1 MSLNQAVTKPVKQKM
16 PNNRMST
23 KAGFLFNPTFNEKGK
38 IIMKNILSARPDL
51 DTANGEDTHL
61 VSITFD
67 PKKYP
72 KAEGILDGLGLYKQ
86 PNFKNAGKIKMS
98 LVHEKDEPAFNSTYN
113 SMKAND
119 RIAMAKR
126 GMIID
131 AQREI
136 REDWE
141 SKCGIEDPKKAA
153 SKADRVA
160 KMIVKLTEQ
169 LPDKS
174 KAEIKEIAENIA

>member
-1 MSLNQAVTKPVKQKM
+1 
-16 PNNRMST
+16 
-23 KAGFLFNPTFNEKGK
+23 
-38 IIMKNILSARPDL
+38 MKNILSARPDL
-51 DTANGEDTHL
+51 ETAKGEDTHL

-67 PKKYP
+67 PKTYP
-72 KAEGILDGLGLYKQ
+72 KAEGLLEQLGLYKQ
-86 PNFKNAGKIKMS
+86 PNFKNGGKIKMS

-141 SKCGIEDPKKAA
+141 SKCGI
-153 SKADRVA
+153 
-160 KMIVKLTEQ
+160 
-169 LPDKS
+169 
-174 KAEIKEIAENIA
+174 

>member
-1 MSLNQAVTKPVKQKM
+1 
-16 PNNRMST
+16 
-23 KAGFLFNPTFNEKGK
+23 
-38 IIMKNILSARPDL
+38 MKNILSARPDL
-51 DTANGEDTHL
+51 ETAKGDDTHL

-72 KAEGILDGLGLYKQ
+72 KAEGILTQLGLYKQ
-86 PNFKNAGKIKMS
+86 PNFKNGSKIKMS
-98 LVHEKDEPAFNSTYN
+98 QVHEKDEVAFNTTFN
-113 SMKAND
+113 AMKSKEL
-119 RIAMAKR
+119 RAMAKR

-153 SKADRVA
+153 GKADRVA
-160 KMIVKLTEQ
+160 KMIIKLTEQ

-174 KAEIKEIAENIA
+174 KEEIKAIAENIA

>member
-1 MSLNQAVTKPVKQKM
+1 MKHILAERKDLET
-16 PNNRMST
+16 
-23 KAGFLFNPTFNEKGK
+23 AKG
-38 IIMKNILSARPDL
+38 D
-51 DTANGEDTHL
+51 DTHL

-72 KAEGILDGLGLYKQ
+72 KAEGILDSLGLYKQ
-86 PNFKNAGKIKMS
+86 PNFKNGGKIKMS
-98 LVHEKDEPAFNSTYN
+98 LVHEKDEIAFNSVYN
-113 SMKAND
+113 SMKSVD

-141 SKCGIEDPKKAA
+141 SKCGIEDPKKA
-153 SKADRVA
+153 KGKIDRVA

-174 KAEIKEIAENIA
+174 KEEIKAIAESIA

>member
-1 MSLNQAVTKPVKQKM
+1 
-16 PNNRMST
+16 
-23 KAGFLFNPTFNEKGK
+23 
-38 IIMKNILSARPDL
+38 MKNILSARPDL
-51 DTANGEDTHL
+51 ETAKGDDTHL

-72 KAEGILDGLGLYKQ
+72 KAEGILTHLGLYKQ
-86 PNFKNAGKIKMS
+86 PNFKNGGKIKMS
-98 LVHEKDEPAFNSTYN
+98 QVHEKDEIAFNTTFN
-113 SMKAND
+113 AMKSKEL
-119 RIAMAKR
+119 RAMAKR

-153 SKADRVA
+153 GKADRVA
-160 KMIVKLTEQ
+160 KMIAKLTEQ

-174 KAEIKEIAENIA
+174 KEEIKEIAENIA

>member
-1 MSLNQAVTKPVKQKM
+1 
-16 PNNRMST
+16 
-23 KAGFLFNPTFNEKGK
+23 
-38 IIMKNILSARPDL
+38 MKNILSARPDL
-51 DTANGEDTHL
+51 ETAKGEDTHL

-72 KAEGILDGLGLYKQ
+72 KAEGFLDKLGLYKQ
-86 PNFKNAGKIKMS
+86 PNFKNGGKIKMS

-113 SMKAND
+113 AMKVND

-131 AQREI
+131 AHREI

-141 SKCGIEDPKKAA
+141 SKCGIEDPKKAKG
-153 SKADRVA
+153 KADRVA
-160 KMIVKLTEQ
+160 KMIVKLTSQ

-174 KAEIKEIAENIA
+174 KEEIKAIAESIA

>member
-1 MSLNQAVTKPVKQKM
+1 
-16 PNNRMST
+16 
-23 KAGFLFNPTFNEKGK
+23 
-38 IIMKNILSARPDL
+38 MKNILFARPDL
-51 DTANGEDTHL
+51 ETAKGEDTHN
-61 VSITFD
+61 VSITID

-72 KAEGILDGLGLYKQ
+72 KAQGLLEAIDLKKVETYK
-86 PNFKNAGKIKMS
+86 NGGKIKMT
-98 LVHEKDEPAFNSTYN
+98 LVHEKDEVAFNSTFN
-113 SMKAND
+113 AMKSKD
-119 RIAMAKR
+119 LRAMAKR

-136 REDWE
+136 REEWE

>member
-1 MSLNQAVTKPVKQKM
+1 MNTLKKDSSNSESEALEAIYRQMRSGEA
-16 PNNRMST
+16 
-23 KAGFLFNPTFNEKGK
+23 
-38 IIMKNILSARPDL
+38 PDL
-51 DTANGEDTHL
+51 ETAKGEDTHN

-67 PKKYP
+67 PKTYP
-72 KAEGILDGLGLYKQ
+72 KAQGILEALNLQKVKSYTNG
-86 PNFKNAGKIKMS
+86 GKIKMT

-113 SMKAND
+113 AMKAND

-141 SKCGIEDPKKAA
+141 AQCGIEDPKKAKG
-153 SKADRVA
+153 KADRVA
-160 KMIVKLTEQ
+160 KMIVKLTSQ

-174 KAEIKEIAENIA
+174 KAEIKAIAESIA

>member
-1 MSLNQAVTKPVKQKM
+1 
-16 PNNRMST
+16 
-23 KAGFLFNPTFNEKGK
+23 
-38 IIMKNILSARPDL
+38 MKNIVKPRPDL
-51 DTANGEDTHL
+51 KTAKGEDTCL
-61 VSITFD
+61 ASVIFD

-72 KAEGILDGLGLYKQ
+72 EAQAKLEGIGLYKQ
-86 PNFKNAGKIKMS
+86 PKYSNGGKIKMS

-160 KMIVKLTEQ
+160 KMIVKLTSQ

-174 KAEIKEIAENIA
+174 KEEIKAIAESIA

>member
-1 MSLNQAVTKPVKQKM
+1 
-16 PNNRMST
+16 
-23 KAGFLFNPTFNEKGK
+23 
-38 IIMKNILSARPDL
+38 MKNILSARPDL
-51 DTANGEDTHL
+51 DTAKGEDTHL

-113 SMKAND
+113 AMKAAD
-119 RIAMAKR
+119 GIAMAKR
-126 GMIID
+126 GKIID

-141 SKCGIEDPKKAA
+141 SKCEIEDQKKAA

-160 KMIVKLTEQ
+160 KMIIKLTAQ

-174 KAEIKEIAENIA
+174 KEEIKEIAENIA

>member
-1 MSLNQAVTKPVKQKM
+1 
-16 PNNRMST
+16 
-23 KAGFLFNPTFNEKGK
+23 
-38 IIMKNILSARPDL
+38 MKNILSARPDL
-51 DTANGEDTHL
+51 DTAKGEDTHL

-141 SKCGIEDPKKAA
+141 KLCGIEDQKKATA
-153 SKADRVA
+153 REKRVEEN
-160 KMIVKLTEQ
+160 IVKLTEQ

>member
-1 MSLNQAVTKPVKQKM
+1 MSI
-16 PNNRMST
+16 
-23 KAGFLFNPTFNEKGK
+23 KAGFLSIHSFNEKGK

-51 DTANGEDTHL
+51 DTAKGEDTHL

-72 KAEGILDGLGLYKQ
+72 KAEGILDQLGLYKQ

-113 SMKAND
+113 SMKVND

-160 KMIVKLTEQ
+160 KMIVKLTDQ

>member
-1 MSLNQAVTKPVKQKM
+1 
-16 PNNRMST
+16 
-23 KAGFLFNPTFNEKGK
+23 
-38 IIMKNILSARPDL
+38 MKNILSARPDL
-51 DTANGEDTHL
+51 ETAKGEDTQ
-61 VSITFD
+61 
-67 PKKYP
+67 
-72 KAEGILDGLGLYKQ
+72 AEEILEQLGLYKQ

-98 LVHEKDEPAFNSTYN
+98 LVHEKDEAAFNSTYN